1 MKKLKFGEPCLVAQ
15 AKADAAESGDS
26 NEEEMACPAQ
36 VGHTDP
42 EQWFTGRIKAQSA
55 ARFENEDNDKYTDK
69 KPTTALKNLPFTYKE
84 TLELTCDKQHPQ
96 QHPPMENLFPGRL
109 KRKKEAVLPWKVPNA
124 CFRHEFSP
132 KEIMMVCNHC
142 SWLDDDVRKKGLCSV
157 CYGDY
162 APCTGLQ
169 CCALKTTKSSAATNR
184 LRS

>member
-96 QHPPMENLFPGRL
+96 QHPPIENLFPGRL
-109 KRKKEAVLPWKVPNA
+109 KRRKLSYHGKFQTLASDMNFL
-124 CFRHEFSP
+124 
-132 KEIMMVCNHC
+132 
-142 SWLDDDVRKKGLCSV
+142 RKKL
-157 CYGDY
+157 
-162 APCTGLQ
+162 
-169 CCALKTTKSSAATNR
+169 
-184 LRS
+184 